1 MKEGLNIEGA
11 KTAWKLMLE
20 RKMADVEKEL
30 KRREDGPKVPYVAET
45 CPEKYKDLAERI
57 VALQVKLGEFSRED
71 LSKADV
77 ERIKDMKRRDTK
89 LSFKDNIALMVAN
102 DGYVNN
108 DTIFAR
114 HVIQVLDEFDAIY
127 NRYYQEYG
135 AIPLNVFSTEVRL
148 FFKNHKNGLSKE
160 DMLRGVLEVYR
171 PELANVKIEHHNY
184 EALPR
189 SRQVIAEDEM
199 KRIIAELESIAV
211 DGYIDDIFSPK
222 YETYFKE
229 LCARLKLAGYT
240 FDDFVHRNTSLTYTY
255 CFAAEIMPAVTQM
268 AYSYYEKHGTTVGIT
283 DKDPYLRNKI
293 DVVQEVSGIY
303 TIGGLMDYLGIDS
316 DNYDNDKST
325 ISETDLKFRES
336 ILLKKLEEL
345 CPSRVIMPAFA
356 TKNERVYDEIAFLS
370 RRFGF
375 SNINDYL
382 KARGFIRDVAYDRK
396 APNCFYLSERD
407 IEFYGFLDGC
417 EHVECAEAYLE
428 SKGVRKVDPY
438 ANLGVYRKL
447 AYEKR
452 DYLSQMAR
460 KHKQIPTKQ
469 PGDTEN

>member
-1 MKEGLNIEGA
+1 MKEGLNVEGA
-11 KTAWKLMLE
+11 KTAWKLLLE
-20 RKMADVEKEL
+20 RKKEDVEKEL
-30 KRREDGPKVPYVAET
+30 KKREAGPKVPYVAET
-45 CPEKYKDLAERI
+45 CPEKYRDLAERI
-57 VALQVKLGEFSRED
+57 VSLQVKLGEFSRED
-71 LSKADV
+71 LSKTDV

-114 HVIQVLDEFDAIY
+114 HVIQVLDEFDTIF

-189 SRQVIAEDEM
+189 SRQVIEEDEM
-199 KRIIAELESIAV
+199 KRIVAELESIAV
-211 DGYIDDIFSPK
+211 NGYIDVIFSPK

-229 LCARLKLAGYT
+229 LCARLKVAGYT
-240 FDDFVHRNTSLTYTY
+240 FDEFISRHTSLDYTY
-255 CFAAEIMPAVTQM
+255 CFSAEIIPAITQM
-268 AYSYYEKHGTTVGIT
+268 AHSYYRKHGTTVGIT
-283 DKDPYLRNKI
+283 EKDPYLRNKI
-293 DVVQEVSGIY
+293 DVAQEVSGVY
-303 TIGGLMDYLGIDS
+303 TIGGLMDHLGIDS
-316 DNYDNDKST
+316 DNYENDRST
-325 ISETDLKFRES
+325 ISREE
-336 ILLKKLEEL
+336 LNYRERKLIARLDEL
-345 CPSRVIMPAFA
+345 CPDKIIRSAFA
-356 TKNERVYDEIAFLS
+356 TKNERLYDEIAFLA

-382 KARGFIRDVAYDRK
+382 AARGFAREIDYDRK
-396 APNCFYLSERD
+396 APRCFYLSERD
-407 IEFYGFLDGC
+407 IEFYEFLRGC
-417 EHVECAEAYLE
+417 EHIECAEAFLAE
-428 SKGVRKVDPY
+428 KGVRKVDPY
-438 ANLGVYRKL
+438 SNLGVYRRL

-452 DYLSQMAR
+452 DYLSQMPGM
-460 KHKQIPTKQ
+460 KKSTQKQ
-469 PGDTEN
+469 PGDTDNN